1 MRITCLIKHVFLWHN
16 RIMYINTALVIF
28 IIAVAFG
35 VPLIGIT
42 NFVNNIIY
50 NNHQAFATHM
60 ETATSNEKTVVHQGI
75 IASGPNPQIKPEPNE
90 GRQSAVILPYRSDG
104 SIYRG
109 VLTYTA
115 TKPVEVTLSHRIPI
129 DNTTLSQLDMQ
140 KHGKLFVRH
149 LTAFPGNITAVSRII
164 PDYSGSTSPY
174 FSASIPFVASSVV
187 LRTNEEPFIAAY
199 EVSADIVQPKII
211 KHLENATI
219 TSTAPSSTNT
229 SRVR

>member
-1 MRITCLIKHVFLWHN
+1 
-16 RIMYINTALVIF
+16 MYIKTTFVLFVIG
-28 IIAVAFG
+28 VVFG
-35 VPLIGIT
+35 GPLLGIT
-42 NFVNNIIY
+42 NFVNNNIIY

-90 GRQSAVILPYRSDG
+90 GRQSVVILPYRSDG

-129 DNTTLSQLDMQ
+129 DNTTLSQLDVQ

-149 LTAFPGNITAVSRII
+149 LTAFPGNISAPSRII
-164 PDYSGSTSPY
+164 PDYRGASTSPY

-187 LRTNEEPFIAAY
+187 LRTNGEPFIVAY
-199 EVSADIVQPKII
+199 EISADIVQPQII
-211 KHLENATI
+211 KHLENATLPTSI
-219 TSTAPSSTNT
+219 TSTSSITNT
-229 SRVR
+229 STVR